1 MKEETILGHPKGLF
15 ILFFTELWERFSY
28 YGMRAMLVLYMSA
41 AITEGGLGFT
51 EEKALYIYG
60 IYVTMVYLMSVP
72 GGIIADKLLGQRK
85 AVMFGGLLLCAG
97 HGLMANPDLWAF
109 YTALTLIILGVGLLK
124 PNISTMVGGLY
135 EKNPEAKDS
144 AFTIFYMGI
153 NLGALIAGIVVGTLR
168 VKYGWHWGFGAA
180 GVGMVL
186 GQLVYLWGQKYL
198 GNVGL
203 LEKIDLSENNKV
215 KKKKT
220 PLTEDEIT
228 KLRLL
233 AISFAIVMIFWA
245 AFEQAGG
252 LMNLY
257 TENYTN
263 RNLFSYEI
271 PTEFFQSLNPL
282 YIMIFAPV
290 VAAIWLKLAKK
301 GKEPSAIFK
310 MGLGNAILGIGFI
323 FMVGASLERGG
334 EHLAGFSFLDNPA
347 KSGMSWLLF
356 AYLFHTL
363 GELALSPVSLS
374 FITKMAPKRWGSST
388 MGLYFAITGLGGGAL
403 ASFIGGFAKTLGEL
417 AVFGGIAVFTIIM
430 GIAVMLFSKRINAI
444 SEPNALAAGEEIL

>member
-1 MKEETILGHPKGLF
+1 MAKDTILGHPKGLF

-41 AITEGGLGFT
+41 AITEGGLAFT
-51 EEKALYIYG
+51 EKKALYIYG
-60 IYVTMVYLMSVP
+60 IYVTLVYLMSVP

-85 AVMFGGLLLCAG
+85 SVMLGGLLLCAG
-97 HGLMANPDLWAF
+97 HGLMAKPDLWAF
-109 YTALTLIILGVGLLK
+109 YTALSLIILGVGLLK

-135 EKNPEAKDS
+135 EDNPKAKDS

-180 GVGMVL
+180 GIGML
-186 GQLVYLWGQKYL
+186 IGQIVYIWGQKYL
-198 GNVGL
+198 GDVGL
-203 LEKIDLSENNKV
+203 LIKQEEKIDTKS
-215 KKKKT
+215 KT
-220 PLTEDEIT
+220 PLTKDELK
-228 KLRLL
+228 KLKVLV
-233 AISFAIVMIFWA
+233 ISFGIVMIFWA

-263 RNLFSYEI
+263 RNFFNWQI

-282 YIMIFAPV
+282 YIMIFAPII
-290 VAAIWLKLAKK
+290 AFIWLQLAKK
-301 GKEPSAIFK
+301 GKEPSSIFK
-310 MGLGNAILGIGFI
+310 MGMGNLILGIGFI

-334 EHLAGFSFLDNPA
+334 NTLQGFMFLDNPA

-388 MGLYFAITGLGGGAL
+388 MGIYFAVTGLGGGAL
-403 ASFIGGFAKTLGEL
+403 ASFIGGFAKSKGEL
-417 AVFGGIAVFTIIM
+417 AVFGGIAVFTMVLGII
-430 GIAVMLFSKRINAI
+430 VMILSKKINAI
-444 SEPNALAAGEEIL
+444 AE